1 MDFTKLFINFG
12 FSISLIINALL
23 FIPQIVSIWRHQSV
37 QGVSLL
43 TFAGFNVIQFFTVCH
58 GLIEGDHLLAAGYI
72 LSLITCGA
80 VTFLIIYFRYT
91 KKIKEHRH
99 A

>member
-1 MDFTKLFINFG
+1 MDVTKLLINFG
-12 FSISLIINALL
+12 FSISLIANALL
-23 FIPQIVSIWRHQSV
+23 FIPQIISILRHQSV

-58 GLIEGDHLLAAGYI
+58 GLIEGDYLLVAGYI
-72 LSLITCGA
+72 LSLITCGV
-80 VTFLIIYFRYT
+80 VTFLIIYFRY
-91 KKIKEHRH
+91 IKR